1 MKGKCHSKRM
11 NPVFIVTH
19 IMEIFKL
26 VLKKLWLS
34 ILKKP
39 ALKRI
44 ERNPLNLWSIFCYT
58 EQYQEES
65 MSRRSIAMTPLGI
78 NAKVTD
84 EKAYSIFD
92 TRTTSEIHQEIQ
104 QVYLGDSRPW
114 VVGYSGGKDST
125 TALQLV
131 WYALEELPPEQ
142 RQKPVYVITSD
153 TLVETPVIVN
163 YITGTLERIEQR
175 AKETGMP
182 FRTQIVTPEIDQT
195 FWVNLIGKGYP
206 APYSKFRWCTDRMK
220 IKPANRFILER
231 VAEHGEVIL
240 ILGVRKGESTTRD
253 QVLNL
258 HQIRDSLLS
267 RHTSLPNAFV
277 YTPIVDFSLN
287 DVWIYLF
294 QVPSPWGND
303 NKQLFAMYRNANAGE
318 CPLVVDETTPSCG
331 NSRFGCWTCTVIAK
345 DRSMEAMI
353 DNGEDWMMP
362 MLEFRDFLASTQEI
376 ETKKRY
382 REHRRRGGFIQEKDG
397 KLIRGPYKLDFCKE
411 LLRRLLETQQHVR
424 QEGPEPD
431 IELITPAELEEIR
444 KIWRTERQ
452 DWEDSV
458 PQIYQQIVGEEF
470 NWTADDLGTFTASD
484 KAILESLCNDAGIPV
499 ELVAKLLDTERQ
511 FYGMNRRASIY
522 DRINAIF
529 HEDWRSEETVIAEL
543 EMIREKSEVLYSV
556 ENTSP

>member
-1 MKGKCHSKRM
+1 M
-11 NPVFIVTH
+11 
-19 IMEIFKL
+19 
-26 VLKKLWLS
+26 
-34 ILKKP
+34 
-39 ALKRI
+39 
-44 ERNPLNLWSIFCYT
+44 
-58 EQYQEES
+58 
-65 MSRRSIAMTPLGI
+65 
-78 NAKVTD
+78 AKVTD

-153 TLVETPVIVN
+153 TLVETPVIVD
-163 YITGTLERIEQR
+163 YITSTLGRIEQK

-182 FRTQIVTPEIDQT
+182 FRTHVVKPKIDQT

-206 APYSKFRWCTDRMK
+206 APYTKFRWCTDRMK
-220 IKPANRFILER
+220 IQPANQFILDK
-231 VAEHGEVIL
+231 VADHGEVIL

-258 HQIRDSLLS
+258 HKIKDSLLS

-277 YTPIVDFSLN
+277 YTPIVDFGLN

-303 NKQLFAMYRNANAGE
+303 NKQLFALYRNANAGE

-331 NSRFGCWTCTVIAK
+331 NSRFGCWTCTVVTK
-345 DRSMEAMI
+345 DKSMEAMI

-362 MLEFRDFLASTQEI
+362 LLEFRDFLASTQEP
-376 ETKKRY
+376 ENKPKL
-382 REHRRRGGFIQEKDG
+382 REHRRRGGFVSDKNGQ
-397 KLIRGPYKLDFCKE
+397 LVRGPYKMEFCKQ
-411 LLRRLLETQQHVR
+411 LLRRLLETQQQVR
-424 QEGPEPD
+424 QEGPEPN

-444 KIWRTERQ
+444 KIWQTERQ

-458 PQIYQQIVGEEF
+458 PEIYREVVGEGLD
-470 NWTADDLGTFTASD
+470 WTTDDLGTFTASD
-484 KAILESLCNDAGIPV
+484 KAILESLCNDTGIPV
-499 ELVAKLLDTERQ
+499 ALVAKLLDTERQ
-511 FYGMNRRASIY
+511 FHGMSRRAAIY
-522 DRINAIF
+522 ERINAIF
-529 HEDWRSEETVIAEL
+529 HEDWRSEETVLADL
-543 EMIREKSEVLYSV
+543 EMIREKSEVPRSV
-556 ENTSP
+556 ENTN